1 VLSLNAEAIAAI
13 RAEGEKAY
21 PDECCGFLCGDTDEK
36 GGRRVEGILPVANAS
51 EREEKFHR
59 FRIEPDDFLA
69 ASRAAGAAGLDIIG
83 FYHSHP
89 DHPAVPSE
97 YDLQLALPCCSY
109 VIVAVGKGMAE
120 ELTSWELSDDRS
132 RFNQEL

>member
-1 VLSLNAEAIAAI
+1 MLSLKTEAGAAI

-21 PDECCGFLCGDTDEK
+21 PDECCGFLLGVTDEE
-36 GGRRVEGILPVANAS
+36 GGRRVEDILPVANAS
-51 EREEKFHR
+51 EREERFHR
-59 FRIEPDDFLA
+59 FRIEPDEFLA
-69 ASRAAGAAGLDIIG
+69 ASRAAAAAGLDIVG

-89 DHPAVPSE
+89 DHPAVPSD

-109 VIVAVGKGMAE
+109 VIVAVGRGKAG
-120 ELTSWELSDDRS
+120 ELTGWELCADRS